1 MNIHSLAWMIFRISD
16 NNSFTGPIPSELGLL
31 PDIRFSIM
39 DYVIGSSFEDDFPNS
54 LLQEEALDWLVNLDS
69 ASLPVDTNPTIL
81 LERFTAVLFY
91 NATQGDGWFGQAG
104 WLSESPP
111 CAWSGLECNDEGF
124 LTGMDL
130 GTCLL
135 SSICL
140 SNESVRSL
148 CLGNLLYY
156 SG

>member
-1 MNIHSLAWMIFRISD
+1 
-16 NNSFTGPIPSELGLL
+16 
-31 PDIRFSIM
+31 M

-81 LERFTAVLFY
+81 LEMYTAVLFY
-91 NATQGDGWFGQAG
+91 FATQGDGWFRQNG
-104 WLSESPP
+104 WLSERLICS
-111 CAWSGLECNDEGF
+111 WSGLECNDAGF

-130 GTCLL
+130 GMCLL

-140 SNESVRSL
+140 SNKCVRSF
-148 CLGNLLYY
+148 CLGNRLDF
-156 SG
+156 SREQRDGSDTVRVWIAHRAD